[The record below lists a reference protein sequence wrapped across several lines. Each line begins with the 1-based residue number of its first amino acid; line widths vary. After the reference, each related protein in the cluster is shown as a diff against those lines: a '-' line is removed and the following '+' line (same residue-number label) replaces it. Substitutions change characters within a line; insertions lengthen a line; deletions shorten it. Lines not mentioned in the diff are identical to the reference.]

1 KIHKNRGLNAL
12 SPSKPP
18 QKVNTKEY
26 KNQNVIK
33 GRLVVSNCLFNFMFF
48 TILQLK
54 FEKFSKYYIS
64 ILEKVKLCNKAE

>member
-1 KIHKNRGLNAL
+1 PGMKIHKNRGLNAL

-33 GRLVVSNCLFNFMFF
+33 GRLVVVASVFFESNIFDKGDGSF
-48 TILQLK
+48 K
-54 FEKFSKYYIS
+54 G
-64 ILEKVKLCNKAE
+64 

>member
-1 KIHKNRGLNAL
+1 PGTFFSTPTPPGMKIHKNRGLNAL

-33 GRLVVSNCLFNFMFF
+33 GRLVGNLNGKSVSG
-48 TILQLK
+48 
-54 FEKFSKYYIS
+54 
-64 ILEKVKLCNKAE
+64 